1 MERQC
6 LGKIVPLTD
15 CKWRAPQTLDSCC
28 QRGCI
33 ELVAGTVE
41 VTYLT
46 AAKVVIEGPAL
57 YIADSPNGGYLG
69 VGKIKVVCPGASSAV
84 RGGQP
89 YPARPLFT
97 LHTPNANF
105 TTRDATL
112 SIAGDISGECYAKVE
127 RGSVE
132 LTPLFDDLQR
142 PISMHEGQSALT
154 GLNIR
159 GDPMVLVGKGE
170 MPAIFARQMPKDLPA
185 LSIETIRDRA
195 RQRQKKGALPMESGA
210 PDS

>member
-1 MERQC
+1 M
-6 LGKIVPLTD
+6 
-15 CKWRAPQTLDSCC
+15 
-28 QRGCI
+28 
-33 ELVAGTVE
+33 
-41 VTYLT
+41 
-46 AAKVVIEGPAL
+46 

-69 VGKIKVVCPGASSAV
+69 VGKIKVVCPGASSSL
-84 RGGQP
+84 RDWQP
-89 YPARPLFT
+89 QPTPRDGRPPAGKPQPRTPATARPLFT

-105 TTRDATL
+105 TTRDAAL
-112 SIAGDISGECYAKVE
+112 SVSGDISGECYAKVE

-132 LTPLFDDLQR
+132 LTPLFDELQR
-142 PISMHEGQSALT
+142 PISLHEGQSALT
-154 GLNIR
+154 GLNVR